1 MDMTELIIIVSR
13 FPPTPA
19 AGFCN
24 ALNVHRSAVFSCLC
38 SDWRHWH
45 TDVKKYEAKKKVTL
59 SSLTAGALLKL
70 VSTATWLRGTSC
82 GSSII

>member
-1 MDMTELIIIVSR
+1 MTELIIIVSR

-38 SDWRHWH
+38 SDWCHWH
-45 TDVKKYEAKKKVTL
+45 TDVKKYEAKKKKNHTEVKKKTTTL
-59 SSLTAGALLKL
+59 DLA
-70 VSTATWLRGTSC
+70 R
-82 GSSII
+82 